1 MGVSVDGG
9 GSNDM
14 AVAFE
19 GGTKFTDRLNQLAEA
34 KAQHDAALAALQE
47 GQAVKFSIQQA
58 DELTAKSKMEA
69 EERISAAKA
78 EADEIIRDARR
89 VAQADSDQ
97 ANGERNAAKREI
109 AELRAAHDAY
119 VTGARAEVDRLL
131 AQAKADSEAAAQGR
145 ATCRP
150 SAMSSPPHRLPHKT
164 RPQTQRRS
172 VSGMRRPWRIC
183 VMQSQ
188 RRKTSRPKRRA
199 PDDHQTLRRP

>member
-19 GGTKFTDRLNQLAEA
+19 GGTKFTDRLNQLADA

-69 EERISAAKA
+69 EERIAAAKA
-78 EADEIIRDARR
+78 EADEIVRDARR
-89 VAQADSDQ
+89 AAQADSDQ

-119 VTGARAEVDRLL
+119 VAGTRAEIDRLL
-131 AQAKADSEAAAQGR
+131 AQAKADSDAAAQGR
-145 ATCRP
+145 ATMQAERDELTAAQTAAQGATADATAERQRYDAAMAHLRDAIAVAADLAAKAP
-150 SAMSSPPHRLPHKT
+150 SA
-164 RPQTQRRS
+164 
-172 VSGMRRPWRIC
+172 
-183 VMQSQ
+183 
-188 RRKTSRPKRRA
+188 
-199 PDDHQTLRRP
+199 